1 VAECESCGYRNEASA
16 ERCAGCGRPLGAG
29 EIPLQPGET
38 FRDPDDL
45 SPVGAPPGAEP
56 PAADDSGAAQP
67 AREPDVKPG
76 EGSGRPT
83 RHRLARVEPRYA
95 GFLVRLVAF
104 AIDGAVLSLFA
115 VPLAVAGIAGIKTAM
130 LVLGLPTPIETQEA
144 LASLLSSGW
153 AAMATVY
160 FTALHRGAGQTIGK
174 ALLGIRVRSTEL
186 VAIGVIRSL
195 VRTLGYALSSSF
207 LGLGFLTVAL
217 TPRKRGWH
225 DFLAG
230 TCVVRLAADEA

>member
-1 VAECESCGYRNEASA
+1 
-16 ERCAGCGRPLGAG
+16 
-29 EIPLQPGET
+29 
-38 FRDPDDL
+38 
-45 SPVGAPPGAEP
+45 
-56 PAADDSGAAQP
+56 
-67 AREPDVKPG
+67 
-76 EGSGRPT
+76 
-83 RHRLARVEPRYA
+83 
-95 GFLVRLVAF
+95 VRLVAF
-104 AIDGAVLSLFA
+104 AIDGAVLSLFT